1 MAIKGTEKDDEMNF
15 LARIYEKKA
24 KKMYRPS
31 RVRYI
36 FSSYKNLKRFESI
49 LTEIGSRVESN
60 PPGAGRTTA
69 EPKHAAGLTLRDQ
82 PVRWADISR
91 ATS

>member
-1 MAIKGTEKDDEMNF
+1 MTHNTNRPYGVHEVWQIKGTEKDDEMNF

-36 FSSYKNLKRFESI
+36 FSSYKNLKKI
-49 LTEIGSRVESN
+49 
-60 PPGAGRTTA
+60 
-69 EPKHAAGLTLRDQ
+69 
-82 PVRWADISR
+82 
-91 ATS
+91 